1 MFTGLVEEVGKIQSI
16 KRSSVFGEITIQANV
31 VLEGIKLGD
40 SIAVNG
46 ICLTTIRFDNKQ
58 FTVQVMKET
67 LEKTSLAF
75 LNTGMLVNLERALL
89 PTTRLGGHFVSGHV
103 DGLGKLEKISSEGPA
118 KILYFS
124 VSNEMTRFMVPKGSI
139 TIDGVS
145 LTLIEVGSQYFTVG
159 IIPHT
164 QGASTL
170 AGFKIGD
177 QVNIETDM
185 LGKYCSKL
193 LSFGKEDKKKDSLLD
208 QLTEM
213 GF

>member
-1 MFTGLVEEVGKIQSI
+1 MFTGLVEEVGKIKSI

-145 LTLIEVGSQYFTVG
+145 LTLIEVGSQHFTVG

>member
-1 MFTGLVEEVGKIQSI
+1 MFTGLVEEVGKIKSI

-145 LTLIEVGSQYFTVG
+145 LTLIEVGSQHFTVG

-193 LSFGKEDKKKDSLLD
+193 LSFGKEDKKKDSLLE

>member
-75 LNTGMLVNLERALL
+75 LNTGMSVNLERALL

-145 LTLIEVGSQYFTVG
+145 LTLIEVGSQHFTVG

>member
-145 LTLIEVGSQYFTVG
+145 LTLIEVGSQHFTVG

>member
-75 LNTGMLVNLERALL
+75 LNTGMSVNLERALL

-145 LTLIEVGSQYFTVG
+145 LTLIEVGSQHFTVG

-193 LSFGKEDKKKDSLLD
+193 LSFGKEDKKKDSLLA

>member
-16 KRSSVFGEITIQANV
+16 KKSSIFGEITIQANV

-46 ICLTTIRFDNKQ
+46 IFLTTIRFDNKQ

-75 LNTGMLVNLERALL
+75 LNTGMPVNLERALL

-103 DGLGKLEKISSEGPA
+103 DGLGKLEKITSEGPA

-124 VSNEMTRFMVPKGSI
+124 VPNEMTRFMVPKGSI

-145 LTLIEVGSQYFTVG
+145 LTLIDVGSQHFTVG

-170 AGFKIGD
+170 ASFKSGD
-177 QVNIETDM
+177 QVNIETDI

-193 LSFGKEDKKKDSLLD
+193 LNFGKEDKKKDSLLA

>member
-1 MFTGLVEEVGKIQSI
+1 MS
-16 KRSSVFGEITIQANV
+16 
-31 VLEGIKLGD
+31 
-40 SIAVNG
+40 
-46 ICLTTIRFDNKQ
+46 
-58 FTVQVMKET
+58 
-67 LEKTSLAF
+67 
-75 LNTGMLVNLERALL
+75 VNLERALL

-145 LTLIEVGSQYFTVG
+145 LTLIEVGSQHFTVG

>member
-16 KRSSVFGEITIQANV
+16 KKSSIFGEITIQANV

-75 LNTGMLVNLERALL
+75 LNAGMSVNLERALL

-145 LTLIEVGSQYFTVG
+145 LTLIEVGSQHFTVG

>member
-145 LTLIEVGSQYFTVG
+145 LTLIEVGSQHFTVG

-208 QLTEM
+208 LLTEM

>member
-1 MFTGLVEEVGKIQSI
+1 
-16 KRSSVFGEITIQANV
+16 
-31 VLEGIKLGD
+31 
-40 SIAVNG
+40 
-46 ICLTTIRFDNKQ
+46 
-58 FTVQVMKET
+58 
-67 LEKTSLAF
+67 
-75 LNTGMLVNLERALL
+75 
-89 PTTRLGGHFVSGHV
+89 
-103 DGLGKLEKISSEGPA
+103 
-118 KILYFS
+118 
-124 VSNEMTRFMVPKGSI
+124 MTRFMVPKGSI

>member
-1 MFTGLVEEVGKIQSI
+1 MFTGLVEEVGEIQSI

-75 LNTGMLVNLERALL
+75 LNAGMSVNLERALL

-145 LTLIEVGSQYFTVG
+145 LTLIEVGSQHFTVG

>member
-1 MFTGLVEEVGKIQSI
+1 MFTGLVEEVGKIKSI

-75 LNTGMLVNLERALL
+75 LNTGMSVNLERALL

-145 LTLIEVGSQYFTVG
+145 LTLIEVGSQHFTVG

>member
-16 KRSSVFGEITIQANV
+16 KKSSVFGEITIQANV

-75 LNTGMLVNLERALL
+75 LNAGMSVNLERALL

-145 LTLIEVGSQYFTVG
+145 LTLIEVGSQHFTVG